1 MLKILMLMVAVATTE
16 IEEIPDR
23 EPVKLSEPVTEVSAP
38 EVVTPEIETPEV
50 ITAKIVVPVII
61 VPEVCVSEVLAPEV
75 LALLFDL
82 PATPKVAI
90 AQQDGILLPATP
102 KVTLA
107 NKNAVNLP
115 ATPLVSFAEH
125 EVTLPSTPVFSSEKK
140 VFTGIRN
147 LNQDVSKSASN
158 LVDGVR
164 RWADF
169 LKRKHT
175 LFRDKRTLEHDK
187 QFTPDYSELWDAWQ
201 KVYAQDYPAI
211 AYIPYN
217 IKAVRMIAEMRTPA
231 SETEKRNLFRE
242 LAYFKSIGYN
252 AVLAV
257 WRGEDPLELAA
268 LISQVKQKFGFQVWF
283 TFGGR
288 ERLQERVFIDPK
300 KYRRGLTLL
309 AEVSDGY
316 VIGWRRTSLHLF
328 APDEKWIDFSLF
340 CVRNGNPQ
348 IPVFGEIYYG
358 YTGTPDSFHSITV
371 NIPENASGA
380 LVVNFGFSNVVPSGV
395 MNLVRKYTSLPVIAL
410 IVGERPYYLTRN
422 SNHKTK
428 EENRALC
435 KRIEERFT
443 QAGTAATITLA
454 GDGSGGNYD
463 PKITDNLCT
472 TNWAKT
478 KPDTNSKGTK

>member
-1 MLKILMLMVAVATTE
+1 MLKTLVFLAVFAAANV
-16 IEEIPDR
+16 EEIPNR
-23 EPVKLSEPVTEVSAP
+23 EPVKLSEPVAEVSIP
-38 EVVTPEIETPEV
+38 EVVTPEVVTPV
-50 ITAKIVVPVII
+50 IPVPVIVI
-61 VPEVCVSEVLAPEV
+61 PEVCIYEVLSPEV
-75 LALLFDL
+75 LGLLFDL
-82 PATPKVAI
+82 PATPKVAM
-90 AQQDGILLPATP
+90 ADKDSVTLPATP
-102 KVTLA
+102 KIAIAKQDGVL
-107 NKNAVNLP
+107 LP

-125 EVTLPSTPVFSSEKK
+125 DE
-140 VFTGIRN
+140 FTGIRDFN
-147 LNQDVSKSASN
+147 KDVAESASN
-158 LVDGVR
+158 MGDRVR
-164 RWADF
+164 RWAEF

-175 LFRDKRTLEHDK
+175 LFRDKRTLEYDK
-187 QFTPDYSELWDAWQ
+187 KFSPDYANLWDAWQ
-201 KVYAQDYPAI
+201 KVYAKDYSPI

-217 IKAVRMIAEMRTPA
+217 IKGVRMIAEMRTPA
-231 SETEKRNLFRE
+231 SETEKRNLLKE
-242 LAYFKSIGYN
+242 LAYFRSIGYN

-268 LISQVKQKFGFQVWF
+268 LISQVKQEFGFQVWF
-283 TFGGR
+283 TFGGK

-380 LVVNFGFSNVVPSGV
+380 LVVNFGFSNVVPDGV
-395 MNLVRKYTSLPVIAL
+395 MNLVRKYTNLPVIAL
-410 IVGERPYYLTRN
+410 VVGERPYYLTRN

-435 KRIEERFT
+435 KRIEERFLN
-443 QAGTAATITLA
+443 AGTTATITLA

-463 PKITDNLCT
+463 SQITDNLCT
-472 TNWAKT
+472 TNWAET
-478 KPDTNSKGTK
+478 KPETNSKGTKK

>member
-23 EPVKLSEPVTEVSAP
+23 EPVKLSEPVAEVSTP
-38 EVVTPEIETPEV
+38 EVVTPEVVTPV
-50 ITAKIVVPVII
+50 IPVPVIVI
-61 VPEVCVSEVLAPEV
+61 PKVCIYEVLSPEV
-75 LALLFDL
+75 LELLFDL

-90 AQQDGILLPATP
+90 AKQDGVLLPATPKVAIVQEDGILLPATP

-107 NKNAVNLP
+107 DKNAVNLP

-125 EVTLPSTPVFSSEKK
+125 EE
-140 VFTGIRN
+140 FTGIRDFN
-147 LNQDVSKSASN
+147 KDVSKSASN
-158 LVDGVR
+158 LVAGVR

-175 LFRDKRTLEHDK
+175 LFRDKRTLEYDK
-187 QFTPDYSELWDAWQ
+187 KFSPDYADLWDAWQ
-201 KVYAQDYPAI
+201 KVYAQDYSPI
-211 AYIPYN
+211 TYIPYN
-217 IKAVRMIAEMRTPA
+217 IKGVRMIAEMRTPS
-231 SETEKRNLFRE
+231 SETEKQNLFRE

-268 LISQVKQKFGFQVWF
+268 LIFQVKQEFDFQVWF
-283 TFGGR
+283 TFGGK

-328 APDEKWIDFSLF
+328 APDEKWIDYSLN

-371 NIPENASGA
+371 NIPENASGV
-380 LVVNFGFSNVVPSGV
+380 LVVNFGFSNVVPNGV
-395 MNLVRKYTSLPVIAL
+395 INLVRKYTNLPVIAL
-410 IVGERPYYLTRN
+410 VVGERPYYLTRN
-422 SNHKTK
+422 PNHKSK

-463 PKITDNLCT
+463 PNVTDNLCT
-472 TNWAKT
+472 TNWAET
-478 KPDTNSKGTK
+478 KPETNSKGTK